1 MGDTKDKDVC
11 DIDAQDDKEI
21 EEELDNDTNNE
32 EINENDTESK
42 NITNEN
48 ANSTSGEEKQSVP
61 EPDKAQLKSQ
71 FELFSK
77 FGEKSSD
84 GTTIKLS
91 QSDKWFKQAGLI
103 KPKGISTTDTGIAF
117 RKVSKRAPKLSF
129 PAWCQY
135 LEEISTTK
143 KRNVNAIKNKLIECG
158 PPGITGGT
166 KIQVSRIETPH

>member
-1 MGDTKDKDVC
+1 MGW
-11 DIDAQDDKEI
+11 
-21 EEELDNDTNNE
+21 L
-32 EINENDTESK
+32 
-42 NITNEN
+42 
-48 ANSTSGEEKQSVP
+48 
-61 EPDKAQLKSQ
+61 
-71 FELFSK
+71 
-77 FGEKSSD
+77 
-84 GTTIKLS
+84 
-91 QSDKWFKQAGLI
+91 KQAGLI

-166 KIQVSRIETPH
+166 KIVKSAALRRLTDSSAFSGAHRQRVDSPGRGKEKDTNDWGIKKRG